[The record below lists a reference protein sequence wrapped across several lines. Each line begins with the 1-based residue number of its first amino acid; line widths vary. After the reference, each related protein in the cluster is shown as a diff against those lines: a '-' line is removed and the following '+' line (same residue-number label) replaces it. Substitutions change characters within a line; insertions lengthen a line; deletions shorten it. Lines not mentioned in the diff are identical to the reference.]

1 MSLIIRKTIKILGI
15 LFLAFVFVVGAWICT
30 ASIRFNYDTDHSF
43 KDAVKS
49 KNELVIVYKPTC
61 KRCLKTLP
69 KLFMKHCF
77 DKNNEIVLNGQKLTD
92 EQRDELENRIT
103 PTFRY
108 KNISYNTSDY
118 DKIEHIWKTSH

>member
-1 MSLIIRKTIKILGI
+1 MSLIIRKVIKILGT
-15 LFLAFVFVVGAWICT
+15 LFLAFFFVVGVWICI
-30 ASIRFNYDTDHSF
+30 ASIRFNRDTNHSF
-43 KDAVKS
+43 QDAVKS

-61 KRCLKTLP
+61 KRCLRTLP

-77 DKNNEIVLNGQKLTD
+77 GKGNEIVLNGRKLTD

-108 KNISYNTSDY
+108 KDISYNTSNY
-118 DKIEHIWKTSH
+118 KEIEHIWKISH